1 MNYEKFEN
9 QKLELNLEKYNIS
22 ELIKQ
27 VVETHKKNLKETK
40 QRVKVA

>member
-9 QKLELNLEKYNIS
+9 QKLELNLEKNNIS

-27 VVETHKKNLKETK
+27 VVETHKKSIKETK
-40 QRVKVA
+40 QRVKIA